1 MSKFKKRLIIG
12 QFLIIFCLCLFSVIS
27 CQRNYHSLVTE
38 KSLSN
43 SINQSSG
50 RIIIGTTLKPRT
62 LDPSDAYD
70 MIGLNTIYN
79 IGDSLYT
86 YKLGTTQ
93 LQPRLATQLPKI
105 SSDGLTYKIP
115 LRSDVIF
122 QDGTHFNAAA
132 MTFSLRR
139 FIANKGQPSFLLSDL
154 IESVQA
160 TSEYELTIKLK
171 KQFVAFPAL
180 LSFSGTSAVSPKA
193 YEIGSGKFK
202 PNEFVGTGA
211 YKLRQ
216 FTSELLHL
224 DLFEKYWGKKPLNK
238 GVDIQIFSNGANLF
252 NAFRTHAIDVAYFSL
267 EPDQIESLKQE
278 ALIGKWQVI
287 TSPGTT
293 VNYLGLNLRQKPLD
307 NLVVRQAIA
316 MLIDRKLLN
325 QRVLKNQSEPLYSL
339 LPKVFNVYKPV
350 FKTQYGD
357 GNIEKAKQLLQQAGY
372 SSNNPL
378 KLQIWY
384 PSTSTTRGLVAQTLK
399 AFVEQNLG
407 GVMQLEVNTIESTS
421 YLKNIGKGL
430 YQMFL
435 LEWYPDFLDPDNYI
449 QPFVEC
455 SEGSLEKGCKEGGS
469 QTLGSFYYKERV
481 NQLISQERKTQNAK
495 VRAAIFGEIQKIIA
509 EDIPYIPLWQSK
521 NYIFAYPSLI
531 DVNIEPNYSLPF
543 WKIQKSH

>member
-1 MSKFKKRLIIG
+1 
-12 QFLIIFCLCLFSVIS
+12 
-27 CQRNYHSLVTE
+27 
-38 KSLSN
+38 
-43 SINQSSG
+43 
-50 RIIIGTTLKPRT
+50 
-62 LDPSDAYD
+62 

-105 SSDGLTYKIP
+105 SSDGLTY
-115 LRSDVIF
+115 
-122 QDGTHFNAAA
+122 
-132 MTFSLRR
+132 
-139 FIANKGQPSFLLSDL
+139 
-154 IESVQA
+154 
-160 TSEYELTIKLK
+160 
-171 KQFVAFPAL
+171 
-180 LSFSGTSAVSPKA
+180 
-193 YEIGSGKFK
+193 
-202 PNEFVGTGA
+202 
-211 YKLRQ
+211 
-216 FTSELLHL
+216 
-224 DLFEKYWGKKPLNK
+224 
-238 GVDIQIFSNGANLF
+238 DIQIFSNGANLF
-252 NAFRTHAIDVAYFSL
+252 NAFLTHAIDVAYFSL
-267 EPDQIESLKQE
+267 EPAQIESLKQE

-293 VNYLGLNLRQKPLD
+293 VNYLGLNLRHKPLD
-307 NLVVRQAIA
+307 NPIVRQAIA

-325 QRVLKNQSEPLYSL
+325 QRVLKNQAEPLYSL
-339 LPKVFNVYKPV
+339 VPNVFDVYKSV
-350 FKTQYGD
+350 FKTHYGD
-357 GNIEKAKQLLQQAGY
+357 GNIEKAKHLLKQAGY

-399 AFVEQNLG
+399 AFVDQNLG

-481 NQLISQERKTQNAK
+481 NQLIDQERKTQNPK
-495 VRAAIFGEIQKIIA
+495 VRAAIFAEIQEIIA

-521 NYIFAYPSLI
+521 NYIFAHQSLI